1 MSQRDTYP
9 HGVPCWVDAGQHDP
23 EAALKFYGE
32 LFGWEFKGPGGM
44 PDHGRYFVACVDGA
58 DVAGIASHPPD
69 TSPGWKTYVSVESAD
84 ETAAK
89 AANAGGSVL
98 VEPFD
103 AMPAGRMAVLADPA
117 GAVFCIWQPAARQG
131 AQRINEPS
139 AWAMSLLHT
148 SDPEGAKRFYAELFG
163 WQAEGDELT
172 LFRLP
177 GYVGGEPQ
185 QPVPRDVVAAML
197 PLEGAGQESHWSVD
211 LWIDD
216 TDAAAETASRLGGRV
231 VVPPNDSP
239 IARHAVLADPEGAVF
254 SVTTIR
260 RDAL

>member
-1 MSQRDTYP
+1 
-9 HGVPCWVDAGQHDP
+9 
-23 EAALKFYGE
+23 
-32 LFGWEFKGPGGM
+32 
-44 PDHGRYFVACVDGA
+44 
-58 DVAGIASHPPD
+58 
-69 TSPGWKTYVSVESAD
+69 
-84 ETAAK
+84 
-89 AANAGGSVL
+89 VL

-216 TDAAAETASRLGGRV
+216 TDAAAETASRLGGTV